1 MDNLNSVSSPSLSSS
16 PSTKEQS
23 TEQPKSSERKNL
35 KDQDRVDITPSK
47 IQSTTKTK
55 KQKQNDELLENNS
68 DIKNFSIHGEEQEE
82 RDTVEDSKTQEA
94 ILPNDQQLTSQAG
107 SVQHSQEEA
116 LDKQND
122 KEEDQNEDYEFY
134 EEEDYEE
141 EEDLDDEFL
150 ERDEDND
157 VYTTED
163 GSRGVKQKKNKFTKE
178 FISAIKSN
186 SEELRNEKSD
196 DPLDYLFVIDFEC
209 NQPGSEIIEFP
220 ITVVD
225 LKQRKV
231 VDTFHSYVRPTKIK
245 KLSNFIKKLTGIKQE
260 DVDAS
265 DSIETIINRVEAFLS
280 KYQQF
285 KAAILYDCAND
296 AKFLSNEI
304 KNKQLN
310 ITNKFLLS
318 YINLRNVFPI
328 NLTGGIKNISLSHA
342 LEVLDMSFEGQK
354 HTGRD
359 DSINIARVCME
370 MINHQFTFTQFMR
383 QSQFCLDNP
392 KRLVDSTINDLF
404 KMNKY
409 LIALDI
415 KFYGDKKDLNTKN
428 NVILCKSFKFHL
440 FQIKQGNSDSVSS
453 TQVNQNIQT
462 TPQKSSFKLKT
473 SAEKHAEQQLL
484 QQQKILQQKQQLQ
497 QQQPEKQ
504 NLENQQEDTSTVQKQ
519 QVEQNLQNSQAQSN
533 SNSNLNK
540 QQQQKED
547 MPQQIQQKQTAVKLN
562 LIDEIDCYYQEFNNL
577 QYQLQEYYELLQN
590 LIDLYHKHDIKCQNS
605 MIILNSSTKQKY
617 FSKFFKFITTM
628 FKTNKTAFIFKKKIL
643 NLQELLE
650 KQIII
655 DQKQAD
661 LILAE
666 EFPQNIIKLVDFF
679 QTQNFTVKELPQCF
693 QKKTVLPMSEG
704 QQNQYRDMGQYPY
717 QYYDSPQY
725 GSYLSG
731 FYSQKQQSP
740 SKVLQQQ
747 PFGIYQQ
754 HQQNIDYFN
763 ANTNNQNFNQLQM
776 MYQLQQQAQ
785 HVYNQQNAALANQQN
800 QPFYFQQAINQMNNN
815 YIYQMQFFNPAVF
828 SFPTNSMDNQL
839 QQQIMFHSQQFL
851 QQFEQNSSQQFTFPP
866 QNNQQTQ
873 QQHQQSL
880 NQSQQQQQYL
890 YNYKQPTYPSQQSS
904 SSTTQHNKS
913 NSSFFGNNY
922 PTQSLK
928 NNNNQKNEGQNIS
941 RKKNFR
947 NNSQIYNGF
956 QNNGFYQDPYN
967 NSNINSS
974 YQNFQKSGQNNSSNI
989 QINSSPL
996 ISFPAE
1002 NKRGQNA
1009 QTSQPT
1015 LYSSYIQNS
1024 GLNKPNTF
1032 SNQNKNKFYKK

>member
-1 MDNLNSVSSPSLSSS
+1 MDNLNSVSSPLLSSS

-35 KDQDRVDITPSK
+35 KDQDRADLTPSK
-47 IQSTTKTK
+47 IQSTTKVK
-55 KQKQNDELLENNS
+55 KQKQNDDESENKS

-82 RDTVEDSKTQEA
+82 RDEVEDSKTQDA
-94 ILPNDQQLTSQAG
+94 ILPKNQQLSSQSGPA
-107 SVQHSQEEA
+107 QHCQEEVLA
-116 LDKQND
+116 KQKD
-122 KEEDQNEDYEFY
+122 KEEDQNEDDDFQEDEDY
-134 EEEDYEE
+134 EEEDY
-141 EEDLDDEFL
+141 L
-150 ERDEDND
+150 DEDFLDRDDDNGF
-157 VYTTED
+157 YSTED
-163 GSRGVKQKKNKFTKE
+163 GNKGVKQKKNKFTKE
-178 FISAIKSN
+178 FISVIKSN

-225 LKQRKV
+225 LKQKKV

-265 DSIETIINRVEAFLS
+265 ESIETIIIRVEAFLS
-280 KYQQF
+280 KYEQF

-354 HTGRD
+354 HTGKD

-428 NVILCKSFKFHL
+428 NIILCKSFKFHL
-440 FQIKQGNSDSVSS
+440 FQIKQSSSDSVSS
-453 TQVNQNIQT
+453 TQMNQNIQT
-462 TPQKSSFKLKT
+462 TPQKSGFKLKT
-473 SAEKHAEQQLL
+473 SAEKQAEQQLL
-484 QQQKILQQKQQLQ
+484 LQQKFLQQQQQQQ

-504 NLENQQEDTSTVQKQ
+504 NLENQQDDTQTSQKR
-519 QVEQNLQNSQAQSN
+519 QVEQNLQISQAQP
-533 SNSNLNK
+533 NSNLSQY
-540 QQQQKED
+540 QQEKED
-547 MPQQIQQKQTAVKLN
+547 IPQQAQQKQTTPKQN
-562 LIDEIDCYYQEFNNL
+562 LLDEIDSYTQEFNNL

-590 LIDLYHKHDIKCQNS
+590 LIDLYHKHGIKCQNS
-605 MIILNSSTKQKY
+605 LIILNSSTKQKY

-643 NLQELLE
+643 NLQEVLE

-655 DQKQAD
+655 DQKSSD
-661 LILAE
+661 SIMAE

-679 QTQNFTVKELPQCF
+679 QTQNFSVKELPQCF
-693 QKKTVLPMSEG
+693 QKKTMLPMMSEG
-704 QQNQYRDMGQYPY
+704 QQNQYRETAQYPY
-717 QYYDSPQY
+717 LFYDSPQY
-725 GSYLSG
+725 GQYISG

-747 PFGIYQQ
+747 PFGVYQQQ
-754 HQQNIDYFN
+754 HQQNMDYFN
-763 ANTNNQNFNQLQM
+763 PSATNSNINQLQM

-785 HVYNQQNAALANQQN
+785 NVYSQQNAALANQQH
-800 QPFYFQQAINQMNNN
+800 QPFYVQQAINQMNSN
-815 YIYQMQFFNPAVF
+815 YIYQLQLFNPAAF
-828 SFPTNSMDNQL
+828 SFPPNCMDSQL

-851 QQFEQNSSQQFTFPP
+851 QQLEQNSTQQFTFPP
-866 QNNQQTQ
+866 SSHQQTQ

-880 NQSQQQQQYL
+880 NQSQQQQYP
-890 YNYKQPTYPSQQSS
+890 YNSKQPSYPSQQPTSS
-904 SSTTQHNKS
+904 ISQHNKA
-913 NSSFFGNNY
+913 NSSFFGNY
-922 PTQSLK
+922 PAQSLK
-928 NNNNQKNEGQNIS
+928 NNNVNQKNEGQNIS

-947 NNSQIYNGF
+947 NNSQIYNGY
-956 QNNGFYQDPYN
+956 QNNGFYQDPYSSSN
-967 NSNINSS
+967 VNSGN
-974 YQNFQKSGQNNSSNI
+974 QNFQKNGQNSSSNV
-989 QINSSPL
+989 QINSSPQ

-1002 NKRGQNA
+1002 NKRGQNS
-1009 QTSQPT
+1009 QISQPT
-1015 LYSSYIQNS
+1015 LYSSFISNS
-1024 GLNKPNTF
+1024 GLNKPNAF
-1032 SNQNKNKFYKK
+1032 NNQNKNKFFKK